1 MATSTTEKIEPEY
14 PLHSKAVAGSESD
27 IERSTVEVED
37 GTTFVVDRKL
47 EKKLLWKFDL
57 HILPMLAI
65 MYLFKYVLFIHP
77 KRASTDRR
85 LVAPSTNLTLETP
98 KPIR

>member
-1 MATSTTEKIEPEY
+1 
-14 PLHSKAVAGSESD
+14 
-27 IERSTVEVED
+27 
-37 GTTFVVDRKL
+37 
-47 EKKLLWKFDL
+47 
-57 HILPMLAI
+57 MLAI

>member
-1 MATSTTEKIEPEY
+1 MTTSTMEKIDLEY
-14 PLHSKAVAGSESD
+14 PLDSKAVPGSESD
-27 IERSTVEVED
+27 IERVPGDVED

-65 MYLFKYVLFIHP
+65 MYLFK
-77 KRASTDRR
+77 
-85 LVAPSTNLTLETP
+85 
-98 KPIR
+98 